1 MYILI
6 DELEKHIKLLEDVS
20 SLKEDSENMQYY
32 RNAQK
37 VDLAILKGILKR
49 YRERERDFEDK
60 KFKF

>member
-6 DELEKHIKLLEDVS
+6 DELEKHIKLIEDVS
-20 SLKEDSENMQYY
+20 SLKEDNENMQYY